1 MRILCDTTG
10 EQVLKQQNSTGKAQE
25 ILNYMFALHVV
36 SKISSILGVKT
47 RNNWMFSNTGSHV
60 NNTKH

>member
-25 ILNYMFALHVV
+25 ILNYMFAQ
-36 SKISSILGVKT
+36 ISSILGVKT
-47 RNNWMFSNTGSHV
+47 RNN
-60 NNTKH
+60 

>member
-1 MRILCDTTG
+1 MRILWDTTG

-36 SKISSILGVKT
+36 SCMINIYVQQNFIHFG
-47 RNNWMFSNTGSHV
+47 R
-60 NNTKH
+60 